1 MRPYTIIFSTETLD
15 GRIADPTGFSRLS
28 CEEDFVLQHMLRA
41 QVDAVM
47 VGSRTAVAD
56 DPRLTVRMAR
66 GWSPLRVVVDSK
78 LRVPPS
84 ARIFSVPG
92 KGVLV
97 TVEGHSGDRLWEY
110 RRRGVII
117 VESGRGRVDL
127 RGAMDRLASMGVR
140 RLMVEGGGGL
150 NYILLSE
157 RLVDEVWVTLA
168 PYVFGAGRSMFDG
181 DESVRA
187 RLALYYN
194 KILCGGWVHLRY
206 RVVYS

>member
-1 MRPYTIIFSTETLD
+1 MRPYTIVFSTETVD

-28 CEEDFVLQHMLRA
+28 CIEDFILQHTLRA
-41 QVDAVM
+41 RVDAVM
-47 VGSRTAVAD
+47 VGSRTAIMD
-56 DPRLTVRMAR
+56 NPRLTVRLSS
-66 GWSPLRVVVDSK
+66 GWSPLRVVIDSK

-84 ARIFSVPG
+84 ARVFSVPG

-97 TVEGHSGDRLWEY
+97 TVEGHSSERLLEY
-110 RRRGVII
+110 RRRGVVV

-127 RGAMDRLASMGVR
+127 RDAVERLAGMGVR

-150 NYILLSE
+150 NYALLSY
-157 RLVDEVWVTLA
+157 RLVDEVWVTIA
-168 PYVFGAGRSMFDG
+168 PYVFGAGRSMFEG
-181 DESVRA
+181 DKGIRA

-206 RVVYS
+206 RVVYH

>member
-28 CEEDFVLQHMLRA
+28 CEEDFELQHMLRA

-47 VGSRTAVAD
+47 VGSRTAVID
-56 DPRLTVRMAR
+56 DPRLTVRLAR

-84 ARIFSVPG
+84 ARIFSAPG

-97 TVEGHSGDRLWEY
+97 TVEGHGGDKLWEY
-110 RRRGVII
+110 RRRGVIV

-127 RGAMDRLASMGVR
+127 RGAMERLAGMGVR

-150 NYILLSE
+150 NYVLLKE

-181 DESVRA
+181 VESVRA